1 VTIEIQ
7 CDYSSVSPQELI
19 QKVLP
24 EYGIGNVVDCL
35 FWGRG
40 ANDNYVVSTDE
51 SRYSLRIYRHQI
63 HTRDEIDFEVAAL
76 NHLHNEGFPVA
87 FPIALKSGG
96 YITEIAA
103 PEGIR
108 YVLLTAYAEGE
119 QPKYDS
125 PDDFVLTGKSVANL
139 HQSTDGFRTHHKKRD
154 IDLKAF
160 THDCFKSIEPHLSHR
175 PEELLQLT
183 QFLETASKAIQQVSV
198 DEMDFGFCHGDV
210 HGGNAHLHEGVLRHF
225 DFEECG
231 LGFRVFDLATFK
243 WGAVLDAAPPERWS
257 SFVEGYESVR
267 KISAADLEL
276 VDTFV
281 LLRHIW
287 LIAFHMRN
295 ASDFGGE
302 LLSDRYIDRQWKNLR
317 RFSSEGIGAEMKSE
331 EGYAV
336 VVRTIDGGSAAISK
350 QIEAKDRILGVG
362 DGEDGEIVDIKDM
375 PLDDVV
381 DLIRGPKGT
390 TVRLKIQSDDADSE
404 AATKLVSLVRD
415 KVAP

>member
-1 VTIEIQ
+1 M
-7 CDYSSVSPQELI
+7 

-24 EYGIGNVVDCL
+24 EYSIGNPINCL
-35 FWGRG
+35 LWERG
-40 ANDNYVVSTDE
+40 ANDNYVVNTDK
-51 SRYSLRIYRHQI
+51 SRYSLRIYRHKI

-76 NHLHNEGFPVA
+76 NYLHKEGFPVA
-87 FPIALKSGG
+87 FPIARKTGG

-119 QPKYDS
+119 QPKYDL

-139 HQSTDGFRTHHKKRD
+139 HRITDGFTTPHKKRD

-160 THDCFKSIEPHLSHR
+160 TEDCFKSIEPHLSQR
-175 PEELLQLT
+175 PEELAKLT
-183 QFLETASKAIQQVSV
+183 HYLEIATQAMQQVNV
-198 DEMDFGFCHGDV
+198 DEMDFGFCHGDI

-231 LGFRVFDLATFK
+231 FGYRVFDLATFK
-243 WGAVLDAAPPERWS
+243 WGAVLGAAPLERWS
-257 SFVEGYESVR
+257 SFLEGYESIR
-267 KISAADLEL
+267 KISAADIEL

-317 RFSSEGIGAEMKSE
+317 RFSTEGIGAEMKSE
-331 EGYAV
+331 DGYAV
-336 VVRTIDGGSAAISK
+336 VVRTIDGGPAAISK
-350 QIEAKDRILGVG
+350 QIEAEDRILGVG
-362 DGEDGEIVDIKDM
+362 DGEEGEIVDTKDM

-381 DLIRGPKGT
+381 DLVRGQKGT
-390 TVRLKIQSDDADSE
+390 TVRLKILSGDAASE
-404 AATKLVSLVRD
+404 ASAKVVSLVRD
-415 KVAP
+415 KVES